1 LLGFSTVTQ
10 CTLMDHLVLFRQF
23 FPTGFDD
30 FSDDLAF
37 SGVGYLEREKHVY
50 LPTKGGKL
58 TIFK

>member
-1 LLGFSTVTQ
+1 
-10 CTLMDHLVLFRQF
+10 MDHLVLFRQF

-58 TIFK
+58 TIFKWES